1 MKKFRVSCEF
11 VHVNDPPD
19 FWSAYTYPYLLDEDG
34 AERLSNDWRSRKNY
48 RNVKVTPVKE
58 ES

>member
-19 FWSAYTYPYLLDEDG
+19 YWSAYTYPYLLDEDD

-48 RNVKVTPVKE
+48 RNVRVMPVE
-58 ES
+58 EDS